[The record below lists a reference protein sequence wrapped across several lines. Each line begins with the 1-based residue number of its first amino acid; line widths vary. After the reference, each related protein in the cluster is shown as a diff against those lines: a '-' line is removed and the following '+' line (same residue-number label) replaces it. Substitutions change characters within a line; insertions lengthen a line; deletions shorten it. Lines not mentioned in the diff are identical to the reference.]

1 MKFINIFKSS
11 DEDIYIFFFFEFWT
25 RLKYFS
31 NFENSLM
38 YVTDDINEHFLKFLG

>member
-11 DEDIYIFFFFEFWT
+11 NEDIYIYFFFLEFWT

-38 YVTDDINEHFLKFLG
+38 YVTDDINEYF